1 MRQNPVELRSFL
13 TMVNPNQDN
22 RQMVGFDLNSLS
34 FDSFERSAERDVVCL
49 SPIRT
54 IIRREEEIVIIR
66 KVRKVEEIDV
76 SPACPINTSQVSP
89 IQVEDTIV
97 YQDAKID

>member
-1 MRQNPVELRSFL
+1 
-13 TMVNPNQDN
+13 MVNPNQDN

-34 FDSFERSAERDVVCL
+34 FDSFERSAERDIVCL

-54 IIRREEEIVIIR
+54 VIRREEEILLIR
-66 KVRKVEEIDV
+66 RVRKVEEIDA

-89 IQVEDTIV
+89 AQGEDRIV
-97 YQDAKID
+97 YQDAKIE

>member
-1 MRQNPVELRSFL
+1 
-13 TMVNPNQDN
+13 MVNPNQDN

-34 FDSFERSAERDVVCL
+34 FDSFERNAERDVVCL

-54 IIRREEEIVIIR
+54 VIRREEEILLIR
-66 KVRKVEEIDV
+66 RVRKVEEIDA

-89 IQVEDTIV
+89 VEKEDTTV
-97 YQDAKID
+97 YQDAKLE